1 MNKIL
6 AVANVVIKELYRRKD
21 FYVLFILTVL
31 ITGLAGS
38 LRFFDDERIARFL
51 KEVCLSLIWL
61 SALVVAVTTTARQIP
76 AERESRTIFPLLA
89 KPISRTQVL
98 LGKFAGCWLASGIA
112 LLVLYVFFA
121 IVSASKEH
129 AFPAVNYVQAL
140 WMHWQMLGI
149 VIAMTLLGSIV
160 LTTPAANVTIMF
172 VVTTGILF
180 VGPYLNKV
188 AAKMTE
194 PSGSILSALYFA
206 IPHLEFF
213 DFRNRIVHGWP
224 PVDWKYVGAATAYG
238 WAYLAIFL
246 LAACVAFRRK
256 ALN

>member
-1 MNKIL
+1 MNKIF
-6 AVANVVIKELYRRKD
+6 AVAGVVIKELYRRKD

-31 ITGLAGS
+31 ITSLAGS
-38 LRFFDDERIARFL
+38 LRFFDDDRIVRYL
-51 KEVCLSLIWL
+51 KEVCLTLIWL
-61 SALVVAVTTTARQIP
+61 SALVVAVTTSSRQIP

-98 LGKFAGCWLASGIA
+98 LGKFLGCWIA
-112 LLVLYVFFA
+112 AGVALMVMYVFFGV
-121 IVSASKEH
+121 VSVSREH
-129 AFPAVNYVQAL
+129 SLPLGNYVQAL

-149 VIAMTLLGSIV
+149 VIAISLLGSIV
-160 LTTPAANVTIMF
+160 LTTPAANVTIVF
-172 VVTTGILF
+172 IVSFGILF

-194 PSGSILSALYFA
+194 PSGTILSALYFM

-213 DFRNRIVHGWP
+213 DFRNRLVHGWP
-224 PVDWKYVGAATAYG
+224 AVDWVYVGAATAYG
-238 WAYLAIFL
+238 WAYVAFFIFL
-246 LAACVAFRRK
+246 ACVAFRRK